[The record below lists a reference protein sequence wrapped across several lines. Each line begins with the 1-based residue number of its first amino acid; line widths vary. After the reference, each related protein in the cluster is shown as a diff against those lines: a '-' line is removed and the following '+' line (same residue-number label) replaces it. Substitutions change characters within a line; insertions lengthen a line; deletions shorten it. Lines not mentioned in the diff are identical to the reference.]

1 MSTSEIAKLFSTSS
15 TTIKNRLNK
24 MGVNL
29 KNKIYPSNLNNDEI
43 KRLYL
48 EENMSTHE
56 IAELFNVSANTIND
70 RLKKKWESRLKTEDF
85 VIILLMKTL
94 LN

>member
-1 MSTSEIAKLFSTSS
+1 MDVKLKKGNVR
-15 TTIKNRLNK
+15 IDLDD
-24 MGVNL
+24 
-29 KNKIYPSNLNNDEI
+29 YEI